1 MKNVTNETS
10 MRESWS
16 IAHFRIRGQ
25 EHVARVVPAGDID
38 LVVLIET
45 GLNHLEIY
53 SLMKL

>member
-1 MKNVTNETS
+1 MKKVTNETS

-25 EHVARVVPAGDID
+25 EHVARVVPADDID